1 MVNKTRHLQMFAC
14 ANAVQG
20 FLARLKPW
28 PLQRNGNQRPQTWAS
43 HATRPRPK
51 STISRAPTL

>member
-20 FLARLKPW
+20 FLARLKRLP
-28 PLQRNGNQRPQTWAS
+28 PADIGSVLPCGIRLAKPSDSVIRDGVTM
-43 HATRPRPK
+43 
-51 STISRAPTL
+51 